1 MFEMTSL
8 QIASLVLAA
17 LAVLVA
23 AYIVFRGHNTAQP
36 TRRAPGAR
44 PAPPRAGSQSS
55 AAELLVLLKQLDA
68 ENAQWSRIISAINPS
83 GDSAIAALLQDLKGP
98 HMFAP
103 HTALGVMLDG
113 ARSVKP
119 QASAREA
126 LAAARDSMNR
136 VVRYGN

>member
-1 MFEMTSL
+1 MSNL
-8 QIASLVLAA
+8 QLVSLVFTVVAVIAA
-17 LAVLVA
+17 GWI
-23 AYIVFRGHNTAQP
+23 YFRSQGAGS
-36 TRRAPGAR
+36 GAR
-44 PAPPRAGSQSS
+44 RQAPPRPARQAPAAQMSAG
-55 AAELLVLLKQLDA
+55 ELLVLLKKLDA

-83 GDSAIAALLQDLKGP
+83 GDREIAALLQDLRGP

-119 QASAREA
+119 QASVHEA
-126 LAAARDSMNR
+126 LATARDSMNR

>member
-1 MFEMTSL
+1 MS
-8 QIASLVLAA
+8 
-17 LAVLVA
+17 
-23 AYIVFRGHNTAQP
+23 
-36 TRRAPGAR
+36 
-44 PAPPRAGSQSS
+44 AGG
-55 AAELLVLLKQLDA
+55 LLVLLKKLDA

-83 GDSAIAALLQDLKGP
+83 GDRAIAALLQDLKGP